1 MSERSDQTTTP
12 SRGDD
17 HPGDLAGADTDR
29 HLARRYGPIGAV
41 MALVAALVGVSFLG
55 NDDPEPTSSAG
66 RAPTATAEGELPDG
80 VTTWSMAE
88 QQGLDVE
95 WPDTCDTETGQVA
108 IPFFFRPECVV
119 GSDDNDG
126 ATAPGVTGDTITVVA
141 WLPSDSDPIY
151 GLVRQALGIDDSIDE
166 IRETYLG
173 LAEVFQRYYETYGRT
188 VEVEFV
194 QASGTMLDPVA
205 ARADAIRAAEYEPF
219 AVWGGP
225 ILASTWT
232 EELHARGIVCM
243 QCPGISDNEP
253 TAFGILP
260 SQSQIQAH
268 VVSYVARKLAGGTAE
283 FAGEGSRGEERV
295 FGLLSLA
302 QSDSDERRV
311 ERYVEAFADEGVD
324 IAETG
329 MFPLDPAR
337 AQELATGVVA
347 RMKDAGVT
355 TVIVRADPITLPAF
369 TREATKQGWYPE
381 WVIGGYQFTDTSTFA
396 RTFDQDQWAHAF
408 GLSFLPPA
416 APPQVTPP
424 YRLYEWYHGTPPPAD
439 GSLILTYPQVALFF
453 TTLHLAGPD
462 LTPEHYRDA
471 LFAFPP
477 TPTARTQPSVDYGF
491 GIWTDPTRPA
501 DEYEGDYEGIDDMV
515 ELWWDAE
522 AEGPD
527 ETGEDGT
534 GLYRYVNDGERYLPH
549 EYTSD
554 VEVFDRGNS
563 VTQIADPPPAEI
575 PPDYPPPAR

>member
-12 SRGDD
+12 SPGDD
-17 HPGDLAGADTDR
+17 HPDDLAGADTDR

-439 GSLILTYPQVALFF
+439 DSLILTYPQVALFF

>member
-12 SRGDD
+12 SPGDD
-17 HPGDLAGADTDR
+17 HPGDLADADTDR

-88 QQGLDVE
+88 QQGLDVQ

-126 ATAPGVTGDTITVVA
+126 ATAPGVTGDTVTVVA

-188 VEVEFV
+188 VEIEFV

-225 ILASTWT
+225 LLASTWT

-311 ERYVEAFADEGVD
+311 ERYVEAFAEEGID

-347 RMKDAGVT
+347 RMKAAGVT

-416 APPQVTPP
+416 AAPEVTPP

-439 GSLILTYPQVALFF
+439 DSLILIYPQVALFF